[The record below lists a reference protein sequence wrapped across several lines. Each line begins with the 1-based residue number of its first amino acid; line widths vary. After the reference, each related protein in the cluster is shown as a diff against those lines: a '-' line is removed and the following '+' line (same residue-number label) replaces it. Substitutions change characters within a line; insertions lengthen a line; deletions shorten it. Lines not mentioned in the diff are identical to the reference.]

1 MELKVK
7 SQGEQRYRVAIECSV
22 FNLETG
28 ELVGDKIVGPL
39 EYYTKEA
46 LEELVKLIAINNRNS
61 KEKAERGL
69 FKNYTVQKVITI
81 NQ

>member
-7 SQGEQRYRVAIECSV
+7 SQEEQRYRVAIESSTFC
-22 FNLETG
+22 FETG
-28 ELVGDKIVGPL
+28 ELVGEKTVGPL

-61 KEKAERGL
+61 KEKAESGVL
-69 FKNYTVQKVITI
+69 KNYTVQKVITI